1 MTRSVRLV
9 AATLAIAACGDSSST
24 SAPDDAAAAR
34 GTLASATT
42 TVLLSGLDSPRGLA
56 FGPEGALYVVEAGNG
71 TINGPC
77 IAVARGQLCY
87 SGTGSVTRYWKG
99 QRERVVSG
107 LPSQYNTTTLDVGG
121 PHDIGFLGRGH
132 AFVTIG
138 LGNDPARR
146 AEFGAPGADLGH
158 LIKLEPSGKWR
169 AVADVSAVE
178 AESNPAGGP
187 VDSNPFGLLVEPGS
201 RFVADAGGNSL
212 IEIQAD
218 GSMSV
223 VATFAPTSSPAP
235 FNTSEAVPTEV
246 ERGPDGALYVS
257 KLTGVP
263 FVAGN
268 AAIMRVVPGEA
279 PTVFAGGFKTIT
291 DFAFAPDGSMYVIE
305 YASAPVFFGGPGRLT
320 RVAPDGTR
328 TVVSATLEFPTGVTV
343 GPDGAV
349 YVSNKG
355 SVPGAGEVLRIV
367 P

>member
-1 MTRSVRLV
+1 MTRSTSL
-9 AATLAIAACGDSSST
+9 AAAVLALAACSDSPST
-24 SAPDDAAAAR
+24 PAPDDAAAR
-34 GTLASATT
+34 GTLAAATT
-42 TVLLSGLDSPRGLA
+42 TVLLSGLDNPRGLA
-56 FGPEGALYVVEAGNG
+56 FGPEGALYVVEAGNT

-77 IAVARGQLCY
+77 IAGARGQLCY
-87 SGTGSVTRYWKG
+87 SGTGGVTRYWKG
-99 QRERVVSG
+99 RSERVVSG
-107 LPSQYNTTTLDVGG
+107 LPSQFNQTTTDVTGA
-121 PHDIGFLGRGH
+121 HDIGF
-132 AFVTIG
+132 VG
-138 LGNDPARR
+138 LGNAFITIGWGGNPARR
-146 AEFGAPGADLGH
+146 VEYGALGANFGH
-158 LIKLEPSGKWR
+158 LIKLEPSGGWR

-187 VDSNPFGLLVEPGS
+187 VDSNPFGLLNEPGV

-212 IEIQAD
+212 IEIRAD
-218 GSMSV
+218 GSTSV
-223 VATFAPTSSPAP
+223 VATFGPTPAPAP
-235 FNTSEAVPTEV
+235 FGSSEAVPTEV

-263 FVAGN
+263 FVAGS

-279 PTVFAGGFKTIT
+279 PTEFAGGFKTIT
-291 DFAFAPDGSMYVIE
+291 DFAFAPDGSMYVVE

-328 TVVSATLEFPTGVTV
+328 QLVSSALQTPTGVTV

-355 SVPGAGEVLRIV
+355 ALSGAGEVLRIV

>member
-1 MTRSVRLV
+1 MTRSARLV
-9 AATLAIAACGDSSST
+9 AATLVIAACGDSSST
-24 SAPDDAAAAR
+24 SAPDDAAAR

-87 SGTGSVTRYWKG
+87 SGTGGVTRYWKG

-146 AEFGAPGADLGH
+146 VEFGALGADLGH

-187 VDSNPFGLLVEPGS
+187 IDSNPFGLLVEPGS

-223 VATFAPTSSPAP
+223 VATFAPTSSPATVQHVGGGADGGGTRARRRP
-235 FNTSEAVPTEV
+235 LREQAHRRAVRGG
-246 ERGPDGALYVS
+246 ERRDHAGGARRGADGVRGRLQDDHRFRVRAGWIDVRHRVRVGAGVLRRPWAAHARRS
-257 KLTGVP
+257 GRHAHRRERDAGVP
-263 FVAGN
+263 DRRHG
-268 AAIMRVVPGEA
+268 
-279 PTVFAGGFKTIT
+279 
-291 DFAFAPDGSMYVIE
+291 
-305 YASAPVFFGGPGRLT
+305 
-320 RVAPDGTR
+320 
-328 TVVSATLEFPTGVTV
+328 

>member
-1 MTRSVRLV
+1 MNRPARLV

-24 SAPDDAAAAR
+24 SAPDDAAAR

-42 TVLLSGLDSPRGLA
+42 TVLLGGLDSPRGLA
-56 FGPEGALYVVEAGNG
+56 FGPEGALYVVEAGNS

-77 IAVARGQLCY
+77 VAVTRGQLCY
-87 SGTGSVTRYWKG
+87 SGTGGVTRYWKG

-107 LPSQYNTTTLDVGG
+107 LPSEYNSTTLDVTG

-138 LGNDPARR
+138 LGNNPARR
-146 AEFGAPGADLGH
+146 AEFGALGDDLGH

-178 AESNPAGGP
+178 GASNPAGGP
-187 VDSNPFGLLVEPGS
+187 VDSNPFGLLVESGS

-212 IEIQAD
+212 IEIRAN
-218 GSMSV
+218 GSTSV
-223 VATFAPTSSPAP
+223 VATFGPTPAPAP
-235 FNTSEAVPTEV
+235 FNSSEAVPTEV

-268 AAIMRVVPGEA
+268 AAIMRVLPGQA

-291 DFAFAPDGSMYVIE
+291 DFTFAPDGSMYVIE

>member
-1 MTRSVRLV
+1 MSRSALV
-9 AATLAIAACGDSSST
+9 VTATLAIAACGESPST
-24 SAPDDAAAAR
+24 STPDDAVAR
-34 GTLASATT
+34 GAQASATT
-42 TVLLSGLDSPRGLA
+42 TVLLSGLDSPRGLE
-56 FGPEGALYVVEAGNG
+56 FGPEGALYVVEAGNA

-77 IAVARGQLCY
+77 ITVARGELCY
-87 SGTGSVTRYWKG
+87 SGTGGVTRYWRG
-99 QRERVVSG
+99 EQERVVSG
-107 LPSQYNTTTLDVGG
+107 LPSEVNTTTLDVTG

-138 LGNDPARR
+138 FGNNPVRR
-146 AEFGAPGADLGH
+146 AEFGALGDNLGH

-178 AESNPAGGP
+178 AASNPAGGP
-187 VDSNPFGLLVEPGS
+187 VDSNPFGLLVEPGA
-201 RFVADAGGNSL
+201 RYVADAGGNSL
-212 IEIQAD
+212 IEIRAD
-218 GSMSV
+218 GSTSV
-223 VATFAPTSSPAP
+223 VATFGPTAAPPP

-246 ERGPDGALYVS
+246 ERGPDGAFYVS

-320 RVAPDGTR
+320 HVAVDGTR
-328 TVVSATLEFPTGVTV
+328 TVVSAALEFPTGVTV

-355 SVPGAGEVLRIV
+355 TGVGTGEVLRIV